1 MVEFVSGREGHV
13 ALVTGAGTGIGAAT
27 VRLLAERGME
37 VALVGRRRDL
47 LADSARAVEMTGGTA
62 LVLQGDLADP
72 GLPRRLV
79 EQTMDTFGRLDVL
92 VNNAATIAVGPL
104 ESYTLPQL
112 DTHLAVNVRAPFL
125 LTQEATTWLTT
136 SPDGAIVNVSSSVGS
151 IVKPGNALYGM
162 TKAALEYFTRA
173 SAYELADRRIRVNG
187 IAPGPVETPIHEVW
201 ADDLDAAY
209 ADLSRRIPLGRMA
222 KPVEVAQWV
231 WVLVDPATA
240 WTTGIVVHVDG
251 GQVLGLPPDAGG

>member
-1 MVEFVSGREGHV
+1 MGGREGHV
-13 ALVTGAGTGIGAAT
+13 ALVTGAGTGIGAASA
-27 VRLLAERGME
+27 RLLAARGLH
-37 VALVGRRRDL
+37 VALVGRRREPL
-47 LADSARAVEMTGGTA
+47 EETARAVEAAGAEA
-62 LVLQGDLADP
+62 LVLSGDLGDP
-72 GLPRRLV
+72 DLARRLV
-79 EQTMDTFGRLDVL
+79 TETIAALGRLDVL

-104 ESYTLPQL
+104 GGYSLEQI
-112 DTHLAVNVRAPFL
+112 DRHLAVNARAPFL
-125 LTQEATTWLTT
+125 LTQEAAAALAE

-162 TKAALEYFTRA
+162 TKAALEYLTRA
-173 SAYELADRRIRVNG
+173 SAYELADRRVRVNC

-222 KPVEVAQWV
+222 QPEEVATWV
-231 WVLVDPATA
+231 WTLVDPASA
-240 WTTGIVVHVDG
+240 WTTGNVIHVDG